1 MKILKELRTQY
12 DLTQDALAFELG
24 VNQQKISD
32 LETGKIEPD
41 ALFLQKLENFIFKNK
56 TAELESIIERIDTL
70 LENHKHYKDVLEI
83 YQLLVKASVLLDYGF
98 NISEKIFLRK
108 QIFFIAEN
116 FKPEKLNNLL
126 LFLKEFMNF
135 DKFNRFYANP
145 FGIFGENDGFDNSGN
160 KIGSAEGKVN
170 LVELKTN
177 QKMYLEEKSKNYGYN
192 LTSIPETFFE
202 TINEICSLLGSFDDP
217 RKDLVHLEAF
227 IGELIIVL
235 KELES

>member
-32 LETGKIEPD
+32 LETGKMKPD

-56 TAELESIIERIDTL
+56 MAELESIIERIDTL
-70 LENHKHYKDVLEI
+70 LKNHKYYRDILEI

-108 QIFFIAEN
+108 QIFFIVEN
-116 FKPEKLNNLL
+116 FKPEKLNDLL

-135 DKFNRFYANP
+135 DKFNRFYVNP
-145 FGIFGENDGFDNSGN
+145 FGIFGGNDEFDNLGN
-160 KIGSAEGKVN
+160 KIDSAEGEVN
-170 LVELKTN
+170 LVEFKTN
-177 QKMYLEEKSKNYGYN
+177 QEMYLEEKTKNYGYN
-192 LTSIPETFFE
+192 LTDIPETFFE
-202 TINEICSLLGSFDDP
+202 TINEIYSLFGSFNDF
-217 RKDLVHLEAF
+217 RRDLVRLETF
-227 IGELIIVL
+227 IGELRIVL